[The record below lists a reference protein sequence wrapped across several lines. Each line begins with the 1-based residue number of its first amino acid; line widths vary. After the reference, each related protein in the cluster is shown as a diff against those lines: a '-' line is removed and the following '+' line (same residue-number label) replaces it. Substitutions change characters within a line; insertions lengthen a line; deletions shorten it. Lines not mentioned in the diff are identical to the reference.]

1 MEEKIKSIVKD
12 YNSHTMDTI
21 LPAFFTVMLWM
32 SLQSLITE
40 GAAKYIPA
48 MASWQLSS
56 VEVFIASY
64 GLWWIAKKKN
74 GGDTLETKKT
84 ENDIRT
90 SVGQDD
96 TIPGAAGQ
104 PRADTPV

>member
-1 MEEKIKSIVKD
+1 MEEKIKAIVKD

-40 GAAKYIPA
+40 GVAKYIPA

-56 VEVFIASY
+56 VEVLTASY

-74 GGDTLETKKT
+74 GDGKNENETNH
-84 ENDIRT
+84 NDLRT
-90 SVGQDD
+90 PPEQDNKLSG
-96 TIPGAAGQ
+96 PAGESGGHSQ
-104 PRADTPV
+104 V